1 LLADLE
7 RMRTA
12 SVRLNAFVAE
22 LRPDTPSLPQQGEP
36 FEEFHRRIR
45 HDLRTPLNAIKGY
58 SELLIE
64 DMEGD
69 GENNLRDDL
78 KKLKES
84 ADQLLG
90 QVISMA
96 ALTRQEELG
105 SQDDH
110 RQQMGMVADVLRTL
124 PPLDTRNAPTESS
137 RPSRILVIDDNAANR
152 DVLARRLRREGADVG
167 PGSTGSP
174 GRELVAIR
182 EFDLI
187 LLDLIC
193 PT

>member
-1 LLADLE
+1 G
-7 RMRTA
+7 TGG
-12 SVRLNAFVAE
+12 VGLNAFVAD
-22 LRPDTPSLPQQGEP
+22 LVRARPSIPQP
-36 FEEFHRRIR
+36 FEELYRRIR

-84 ADQLLG
+84 ADQLLS
-90 QVISMA
+90 QVISMP
-96 ALTRQEELG
+96 ALTRQAELDP
-105 SQDDH
+105 QDDH

-152 DVLARRLRREGADVG
+152 DVLARRLTREVH
-167 PGSTGSP
+167 
-174 GRELVAIR
+174 
-182 EFDLI
+182 
-187 LLDLIC
+187 
-193 PT
+193 